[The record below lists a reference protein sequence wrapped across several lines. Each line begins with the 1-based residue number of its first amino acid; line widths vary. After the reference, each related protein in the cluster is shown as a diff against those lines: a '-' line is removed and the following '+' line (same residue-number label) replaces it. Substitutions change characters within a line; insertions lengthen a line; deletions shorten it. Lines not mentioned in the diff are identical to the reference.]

1 VRLLVR
7 SNLLDVGI
15 EGVVHASLDK
25 VLLGVVPETLS
36 VESGLEVLK
45 GESIVED
52 SMPTSRRLLL
62 TRSLTWSSSLLP

>member
-52 SMPTSRRLLL
+52 VS
-62 TRSLTWSSSLLP
+62 